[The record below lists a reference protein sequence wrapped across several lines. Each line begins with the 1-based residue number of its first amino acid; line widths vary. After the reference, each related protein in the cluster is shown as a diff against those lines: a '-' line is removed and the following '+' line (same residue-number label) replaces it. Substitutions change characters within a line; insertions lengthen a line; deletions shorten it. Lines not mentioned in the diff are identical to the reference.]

1 VEKLI
6 AQRIKGTPGITGLLF
21 LRDHIDEIVWH
32 RDVGLSHPE
41 AEQGFKGLTVRQ
53 EKRYMI

>member
-32 RDVGLSHPE
+32 LDVGLTHPE
-41 AEQGFKGLTVRQ
+41 TVFGFKGLAVRQ
-53 EKRYMI
+53 ISVT